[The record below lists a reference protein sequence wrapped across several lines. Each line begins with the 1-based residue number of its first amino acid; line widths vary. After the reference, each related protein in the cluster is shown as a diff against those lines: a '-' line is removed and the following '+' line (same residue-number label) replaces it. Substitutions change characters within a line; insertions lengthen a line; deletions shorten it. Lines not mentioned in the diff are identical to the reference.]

1 MTSSSGGRFT
11 IRIGG
16 DASGPVVAGHDNLVE
31 VHGDGGEGRE
41 GGGPTQSN
49 AAHDHGTVYTVMNGE
64 LHVHP
69 YTAPQDPTPQDPA
82 QDDAAQD
89 DAAQGDAPPG
99 AGPETAGADPSGSG
113 GR

>member
-16 DASGPVVAGHDNLVE
+16 DASGPVVAGHDNHVE

-41 GGGPTQSN
+41 SGPTQSN

-69 YTAPQDPTPQDPA
+69 YTTSQNPAP
-82 QDDAAQD
+82 D
-89 DAAQGDAPPG
+89 DAAQGDAPQNAG
-99 AGPETAGADPSGSG
+99 ADTAGADLSGSG

>member
-16 DASGPVVAGHDNLVE
+16 DASGPVVAGHDNHVE
-31 VHGDGGEGRE
+31 VHGDGGEDRE
-41 GGGPTQSN
+41 SGPTQSN

-69 YTAPQDPTPQDPA
+69 YTAPQDPAPDGT
-82 QDDAAQD
+82 AQD
-89 DAAQGDAPPG
+89 DAAQGDAPRN

>member
-16 DASGPVVAGHDNLVE
+16 DASGPVVAGHDNHVE

-69 YTAPQDPTPQDPA
+69 YTTPQDPTPDGTAQGGTSPYDDP
-82 QDDAAQD
+82 DDAPRNAD
-89 DAAQGDAPPG
+89 
-99 AGPETAGADPSGSG
+99 PETAGADLSGSG

>member
-16 DASGPVVAGHDNLVE
+16 DASGPVVAGHDNHVE

-69 YTAPQDPTPQDPA
+69 YTAPQNPA
-82 QDDAAQD
+82 PDGT
-89 DAAQGDAPPG
+89 AQGGTSPDDDPDDAPPS